1 MSTTKRSLSLVTF
14 TYWFLLVYILVALF
28 WWFIS
33 LEKQNKQI
41 AALELKQLH
50 IIIDSTATPTKYNQ
64 AKKNI
69 HKAQLRKTYQYIGE
83 GGTFLFIIF
92 VGATF
97 VYKSVRKQLKLSRQQ
112 KNFMMAVTH
121 ELKTPIAIAKLNLET
136 LQKRKLEESQQ
147 QKLITNALLETNR
160 LNDLCSN
167 ILVSAQLEGGAY
179 KLHKAVI
186 NFSTHITDIAQD
198 FTQRFPNRKIE
209 HAIMPDLYIFGESLL
224 LQLMVNNLVENA
236 LKYSAATTPVGIHLY
251 TDDKKVILKITDNGV
266 GIPEDEKN
274 KIWDKFYRVG
284 NENTRTT
291 KGTGIGLY
299 LCRII
304 AKDHQANIMI
314 TNNMPTGSIF
324 TIQFPMVKQKAIV

>member
-1 MSTTKRSLSLVTF
+1 
-14 TYWFLLVYILVALF
+14 
-28 WWFIS
+28 
-33 LEKQNKQI
+33 
-41 AALELKQLH
+41 
-50 IIIDSTATPTKYNQ
+50 
-64 AKKNI
+64 
-69 HKAQLRKTYQYIGE
+69 
-83 GGTFLFIIF
+83 
-92 VGATF
+92 
-97 VYKSVRKQLKLSRQQ
+97 
-112 KNFMMAVTH
+112 MMAVTH

-179 KLHKAVI
+179 KLHKAII

-209 HAIMPDLYIFGESLL
+209 HTIMPDLYIFGESLL
-224 LQLMVNNLVENA
+224 LQLMVNSLVENA
-236 LKYSAATTPVGIHLY
+236 LKYSAATTPVTIHLY
-251 TDDKKVILKITDNGV
+251 KDNKNVILKITDNGV

-304 AKDHQANIMI
+304 AKDHQANIMV
-314 TNNMPTGSIF
+314 TNNIPTGSVF
-324 TIQFPMVKQKAIV
+324 TIQFPMVKQKTII

>member
-1 MSTTKRSLSLVTF
+1 MLTTKRYLSLVTF
-14 TYWFLLVYILVALF
+14 TYWFLLVYILAALF

-41 AALELKQLH
+41 TVLELKQLH
-50 IIIDSTATPTKYNQ
+50 TTIDSTATPTKYKE
-64 AKKNI
+64 AKESI
-69 HKAQLRKTYQYIGE
+69 YKAQLRKTYQYIGE
-83 GGTFLFIIF
+83 GGTFLLIIF

-136 LQKRKLEESQQ
+136 LQKRKLEPTQQ
-147 QKLITNALLETNR
+147 QKLITSALLETNR
-160 LNDLCSN
+160 LNDLCNN
-167 ILVSAQLEGGAY
+167 ILVSAQLEGGVY

-186 NFSTHITDIAQD
+186 NFSTHITNLAQD
-198 FTQRFPNRKIE
+198 FIQRFPNKKIE
-209 HAIMPDLYIFGESLL
+209 YTVVPDMHILGESLL
-224 LQLMVNNLVENA
+224 LQLMVSNVVENA
-236 LKYSAATTPVGIHLY
+236 LKYSPAATPVGIHLY
-251 TDDKKVILKITDNGV
+251 KNDKNIILKITDNGV
-266 GIPEDEKN
+266 GIPDDEKN

-284 NENTRTT
+284 NENIRTT

-304 AKDHQANIMI
+304 AKDHQASIVV
-314 TNNMPTGSIF
+314 TNNTPTGSIF
-324 TIQFPMVKQKAIV
+324 TIQFPLAKQKAIV